1 MDALTAFA
9 FMLQFSEF
17 KHIKPKSVQ
26 YLIVSYGSDSSS
38 EYIHKACL
46 QQPLQTQ
53 LLQVDV
59 WYI

>member
-9 FMLQFSEF
+9 FMLKFSEF
-17 KHIKPKSVQ
+17 IHIKPKSVQ
-26 YLIVSYGSDSSS
+26 HQIVSYGSDSSS

-46 QQPLQTQ
+46 QQTPQSQ

-59 WYI
+59 RYI